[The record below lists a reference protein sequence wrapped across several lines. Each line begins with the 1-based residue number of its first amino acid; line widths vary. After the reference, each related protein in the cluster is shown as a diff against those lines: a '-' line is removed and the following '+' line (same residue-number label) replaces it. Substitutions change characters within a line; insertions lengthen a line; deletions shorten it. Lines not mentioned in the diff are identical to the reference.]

1 MKILDFKLLIQKLSR
16 LYIVKFLERKVLAN
30 RLNKLC
36 VKALKEHSI
45 NEEIVTINNRLNDTL
60 IVIENLANI
69 FEKMGYAEDCA

>member
-30 RLNKLC
+30 RLNQLC
-36 VKALKEHSI
+36 VKAFKDHNI

>member
-36 VKALKEHSI
+36 VKAFKDHNI